1 MTDEE
6 LKALVA
12 SNAQAIQ
19 ANTQAIQANVET
31 IQANAQ
37 MIQANAQGIAELK
50 VSMQRSYEDMV
61 QMLTQ
66 FAEEAAADRQAIR
79 DMVAA
84 MFKHQ
89 SNGGSNS

>member
-19 ANTQAIQANVET
+19 ANAQAIQANAQA

-37 MIQANAQGIAELK
+37 TIQANAQGIAELK
-50 VSMQRSYEDMV
+50 TSMQRSYEDMV
-61 QMLTQ
+61 RMLTQ

-84 MFKHQ
+84 MFRHQ
-89 SNGGSNS
+89 